1 MVTAFPIVLVCC
13 CPPNSC
19 LLCVQILDIL
29 ETFVHKCLRLTYMRL
44 DGSTKVSERQDM
56 IDEFSEDG
64 SISVFLIS
72 TRAGGLG

>member
-1 MVTAFPIVLVCC
+1 
-13 CPPNSC
+13 
-19 LLCVQILDIL
+19 
-29 ETFVHKCLRLTYMRL
+29 MRL